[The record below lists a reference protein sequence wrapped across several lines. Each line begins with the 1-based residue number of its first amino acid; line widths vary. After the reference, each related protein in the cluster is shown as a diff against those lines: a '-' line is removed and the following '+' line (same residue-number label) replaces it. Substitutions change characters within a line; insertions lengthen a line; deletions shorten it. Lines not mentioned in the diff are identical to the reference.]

1 MSTIFFKTQII
12 SWSQFWGWRV
22 KISQKKKKKELKLT
36 WPCEP
41 LNQTIP
47 EDNSIQLWTYSY
59 FYWEPPTT
67 LLKSSFL
74 IQQKYFYVIIWKF
87 YAQSNY
93 KLNDEVKI
101 SSEQVELSYSL
112 SQSVIF
118 RGEQYKDLRHSELN
132 PGEWQREVPWY
143 DCAANLGKQAVW
155 ENWVSRKEVS

>member
-1 MSTIFFKTQII
+1 M
-12 SWSQFWGWRV
+12 
-22 KISQKKKKKELKLT
+22 KISQKKKKEKELKLIR
-36 WPCEP
+36 PYEP

-47 EDNSIQLWTYSY
+47 EDNSTLDLQLFLLGTPYHS
-59 FYWEPPTT
+59 F
-67 LLKSSFL
+67 LKSSFL

-132 PGEWQREVPWY
+132 PGE
-143 DCAANLGKQAVW
+143 
-155 ENWVSRKEVS
+155 